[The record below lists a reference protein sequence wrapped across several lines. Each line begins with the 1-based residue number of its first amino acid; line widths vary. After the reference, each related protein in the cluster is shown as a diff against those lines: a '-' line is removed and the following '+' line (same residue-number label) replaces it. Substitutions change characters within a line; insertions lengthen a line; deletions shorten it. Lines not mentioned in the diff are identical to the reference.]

1 MAQVSSLSSIEKI
14 RSIII
19 FIDRSAIKGNKAII
33 HGKGGK
39 YSIDRKEEKLKRTDM
54 IRKRKS
60 ITLSSS
66 KLGTYILK
74 NMKKKHDNHKLKT
87 SRKRKLESN
96 SRNTNTVAQ
105 KRKNK
110 ICIENYNFKE
120 NKSIKTKKKTI
131 IDTRNQINNTFGISN
146 KFKYQKRTIS
156 ILPEIRI
163 GSCTTRLIKKIIN
176 KNHGIQMSSP
186 YVTTTNTGCKRDLL
200 TKIYPKQKEY
210 SRIMQK
216 YPFNSS
222 IFGNISKN
230 DNITTKTSK
239 KTKKTNLYFK
249 NLVKRKRTKTDIIS
263 IENIINKKKLSFSLG
278 KRKKK

>member
-1 MAQVSSLSSIEKI
+1 
-14 RSIII
+14 
-19 FIDRSAIKGNKAII
+19 
-33 HGKGGK
+33 
-39 YSIDRKEEKLKRTDM
+39 
-54 IRKRKS
+54 
-60 ITLSSS
+60 
-66 KLGTYILK
+66 
-74 NMKKKHDNHKLKT
+74 
-87 SRKRKLESN
+87 
-96 SRNTNTVAQ
+96 
-105 KRKNK
+105 
-110 ICIENYNFKE
+110 
-120 NKSIKTKKKTI
+120 
-131 IDTRNQINNTFGISN
+131 
-146 KFKYQKRTIS
+146 
-156 ILPEIRI
+156 
-163 GSCTTRLIKKIIN
+163 
-176 KNHGIQMSSP
+176 MSSP

-263 IENIINKKKLSFSLG
+263 IENKKKLSFSLG